1 MNDIQKIKRKPLPI
15 AIYTPESQLKKPL
28 KMATDMLVDLKNSF
42 GLAWRLAIR
51 DVSSQYRQTILGLTW
66 AFIGPI
72 VTTLTWVFLN
82 NSKIVT
88 ISKTDIPYP
97 IYVFTGTM
105 LWQIFTEALKQPS
118 NQVNNSK
125 PMLSKINFPKE
136 AIILSGII
144 QILFSAIIKLIV
156 LIPILI
162 YFGYFAKWGFL
173 LIIVGVF
180 SLILAGT
187 AIGMLLVP
195 FGALFHD
202 LDQGLGFVTQ
212 IWMFITPVVFP
223 IPKNGWTIILFDLN
237 PITPLIQTSREWI
250 AGFPPTLLQNFFI
263 VNGVM
268 LSILFIS
275 WVLYR
280 ITMPILIERMSA

>member
-1 MNDIQKIKRKPLPI
+1 MNDIQKIKHKPLPI

-28 KMATDMLVDLKNSF
+28 KMAADMLIDLKNSF

-82 NSKIVT
+82 NSKIIT

-118 NQVNNSK
+118 TMVNNSK

-144 QILFSAIIKLIV
+144 QIIFSAIIKLVV
-156 LIPILI
+156 LTPVLI
-162 YFGYFAKWGFL
+162 YFGYFAKWGIL
-173 LIIVGVF
+173 LIFIGVF

-187 AIGMLLVP
+187 AMGMLLVP

-223 IPKNGWTIILFDLN
+223 IPKNGWTILLFNLN

-263 VNGVM
+263 VNVVM
-268 LSILFIS
+268 FSILFIS
-275 WVLYR
+275 WILYR